1 MLTANFA
8 VVEFSS
14 DLIRPVLPE
23 SLKRERSGH
32 IRILQNSF
40 FLVKEISINL
50 TASTLMSNVVFF
62 FGYSCMIFF
71 ALAHPAAP
79 ALAIILFLADSHLLE
94 SKAVLILRE
103 MTRRRN

>member
-32 IRILQNSF
+32 IRILQNRWSF
-40 FLVKEISINL
+40 LLVKEISINL

-79 ALAIILFLADSHLLE
+79 ALAFHNI
-94 SKAVLILRE
+94 VLG
-103 MTRRRN
+103 